1 MVIGFRFL
9 APKQIKA
16 LTSSSDLGA
25 LGLESVVTFEKV
37 QVELF
42 KIL

>member
-9 APKQIKA
+9 APKQIKD

-25 LGLESVVTFEKV
+25 SGLESLVTFEKV
-37 QVELF
+37 KVELF
-42 KIL
+42 